1 MTTIAFSPAGKVRRW
16 AYRIACSTLACVFP
30 FLFLPAPSATAA
42 QSGTPAPSATA
53 TQSATPAQPAPP
65 PAQKAP
71 AQPQGAQQ
79 QDQSSD
85 QGDNGAPTIRL
96 PVNEVNLIF

>member
-1 MTTIAFSPAGKVRRW
+1 MTTIVFFPAGKVRRW
-16 AYRIACSTLACVFP
+16 AYRIACSTLACAFP
-30 FLFLPAPSATAA
+30 FLLWPAQSATAA
-42 QSGTPAPSATA
+42 QS
-53 TQSATPAQPAPP
+53 ATPAQSPTASPQAPS

-96 PVNEVNLIF
+96 PVNEVNLIFTV